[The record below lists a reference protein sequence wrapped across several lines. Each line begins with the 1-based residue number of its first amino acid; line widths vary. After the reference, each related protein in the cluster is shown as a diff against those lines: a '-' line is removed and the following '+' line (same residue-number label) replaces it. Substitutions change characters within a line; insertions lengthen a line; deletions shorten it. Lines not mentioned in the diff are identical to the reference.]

1 MDLLELAQGIAA
13 QAASGEQVEAY
24 ASRSNDTEIRVYEGD
39 IEHLQSAQSAGVG
52 IRVIRGGRTGFAYT
66 AALDSA
72 SVAEALAAARDNA
85 SFGTPDEWSGLAI
98 PDGVAVVRQNLWSE
112 KLAATGTDAKL
123 ALAFE
128 LEKQTLGIDSRIRVE
143 SAEYADGF
151 SEGAVATSTGISVYG
166 RDSGC
171 YVSVG
176 TLVDDGDET
185 QTGYGFSVGR
195 DPEKLDLSKA
205 ATDAVNRATR
215 MLGATKPTSRRTTVV
230 LDPMVTSSFLGI
242 IGSTMNGEA
251 VAKGRSLFANR
262 VGEKIAPSFVTL
274 VDDPTNSLA
283 YTASEVDGEG
293 LAARRNVLVD
303 DGVLKMFVQSSYSAR
318 RLGTKSTGNARR
330 GGYAGTP
337 GCGCIALSLVP
348 GTKSQAEL
356 ISSISDG
363 ILIEGVQG
371 LHSGVN
377 AVSGDFSTG
386 ASGLLINNGSLGA
399 PVREF
404 TIASTLQRML
414 LDIVEIGNDIDW
426 LPSSAAGLSLVIEG
440 VSVSGS

>member
-1 MDLLELAQGIAA
+1 MDLLELAKSVADKA
-13 QAASGEQVEAY
+13 TSGEQVEAY
-24 ASRSNDTEIRVYEGD
+24 ASRSHDTEIRVYEGD
-39 IEHLQSAQSAGVG
+39 IEHLQSAQSAGIG
-52 IRVIRGGRTGFAYT
+52 IRVIRDGRTGFAYT
-66 AALDSA
+66 AALDAA
-72 SVAEALAAARDNA
+72 SVAEALREARDNA
-85 SFGTPDEWSGLAI
+85 TFGTSDEWAGLAR
-98 PDGVAVVRQNLWSE
+98 PDGVAVVRQDLWSE
-112 KLAATGTDAKL
+112 ELAATATDEKL
-123 ALAFE
+123 RIAFE
-128 LEKQTLGIDSRIRVE
+128 LEKQTLGIDNRIRVE

-151 SEGAVATSTGISVYG
+151 SEGAVATSTGIAVYG

-195 DPEKLDLSKA
+195 DPGKLDIAKA
-205 ATDAVNRATR
+205 AKDAVHRATR

-262 VGEKIAPSFVTL
+262 LGEAIAPSFVTL
-274 VDDPTNSLA
+274 VDDPTNPLA

-303 DGVLKMFVQSSYSAR
+303 NGMLKMFVQSSYSAR
-318 RLGTKSTGNARR
+318 RLATVSTGNARR

-348 GTKSQAEL
+348 GKRSQEEL
-356 ISSISDG
+356 IASISDG
-363 ILIEGVQG
+363 ILIEQVQG

-386 ASGLLINNGSLGA
+386 ASGLLISNGQVGA

-414 LDIVEIGNDIDW
+414 LDIVEIGSDIDW
-426 LPSSAAGLSLVIEG
+426 LPSSAAGVSLVIEG
-440 VSVSGS
+440 VSVSGT